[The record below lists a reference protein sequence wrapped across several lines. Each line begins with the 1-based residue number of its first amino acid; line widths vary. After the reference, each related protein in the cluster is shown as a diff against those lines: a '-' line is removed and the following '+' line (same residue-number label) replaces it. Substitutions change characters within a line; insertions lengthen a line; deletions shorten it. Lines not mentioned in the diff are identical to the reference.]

1 MTDWRGVA
9 QALEPAIPEAD
20 IERVVP
26 VLEQLERV
34 WEPLRASIPPGT
46 EMWAPE

>member
-1 MTDWRGVA
+1 MTDWRVVA
-9 QALEPAIPEAD
+9 KALEPAIPETD

-26 VLEQLERV
+26 ILEQLERV

-46 EMWAPE
+46 EMWTPE